1 MYKKRCEQKF
11 KITNKINTCGT
22 KTGFFENIREGEILQ
37 RGSLRSD
44 GCRTEVKIQES
55 VYKEKSI
62 EGTGVFL
69 KS

>member
-1 MYKKRCEQKF
+1 MEPKLGSLK
-11 KITNKINTCGT
+11 
-22 KTGFFENIREGEILQ
+22 NIREGEILQ

-44 GCRTEVKIQES
+44 GYRTEVKIQES

-62 EGTGVFL
+62 DDSGIFL